1 LSKIRGRWTI
11 FRTSLYADDASIS
24 VAPNKEDIQ
33 NLSSILKASRE
44 VTRLEK
50 NFKKLLVMPIRCRN
64 IDIDEVLSDML
75 VILSTFNLKYS
86 GLPLSV

>member
-1 LSKIRGRWTI
+1 V
-11 FRTSLYADDASIS
+11 DDASIS

-33 NLSSILKASRE
+33 NISSILKASRE

-50 NFKKLLVMPIRCRN
+50 NFKKFLVMPIRCGN
-64 IDIDEVLSDML
+64 IDVDEVLSDML
-75 VILSTFNLKYS
+75 VILSTGNLKYS